1 MNIQALI
8 TECIKNKRSAQ
19 QQLYNAYADT
29 MLTVCYRYTR
39 NIHDAEDVLQIGFVK
54 VFKNIAQFNN
64 QGELGAWIRR
74 IMVNSSLDYI
84 KKHSRYN
91 KELVFE
97 EINLHQVST
106 DNPDIKLLA
115 QDIIELIRELPF
127 GYQTIFNLIGV
138 EGYSHAEAA
147 QMLNISEQ
155 TSRSQYS
162 RARASLIKQ
171 IQQRSSKPENFKN
184 YV

>member
-1 MNIQALI
+1 MQTLI
-8 TECIKNKRSAQ
+8 AECIKNKRSAQ
-19 QQLYNAYADT
+19 QQLYAAYADV
-29 MLTVCYRYTR
+29 MLAVCYRYTK

-64 QGELGAWIRR
+64 QGELGAWIRK

-97 EINLHQVST
+97 EINLHQIST
-106 DNPDIKLLA
+106 DNPDVRLLA
-115 QDIIELIRELPF
+115 QDIIELVRELPL
-127 GYQTIFNLIGV
+127 GYQTIFNLIGI
-138 EGYSHAEAA
+138 EGFSHSEVA

-171 IQQRSSKPENFKN
+171 MQQRSPKSENFKN